1 MPAGRNIQADVEVV
15 KRTADIQAGRCI
27 CEPHSPLI
35 TPGCRARTHTLTDA
49 AQVRSPRV
57 GTGQSP
63 IVAEAALKCADCP
76 HPGDQPCNT
85 RATEC
90 GAALRSV
97 PTEAELLAQRPPNF
111 VSANMD
117 AIQRDLDFVTGDDD
131 NETAPG
137 DVIIGKRGGLRMT
150 TDEASEG
157 IHPAWF
163 DPEHPDAPRYVH
175 AEIGEVGPLEEALR
189 AAEAVGG
196 LTTGHYAAKVAQEA
210 IELFTGPR
218 NADYGDATD
227 NFQDIADLWSVVL
240 RPILTPGAAITAE
253 QVAIM
258 SALIKVAR
266 LNTTPDHDDSW
277 TDGVAYLALGAGINR
292 RRVADVGV
300 DTRDAP

>member
-1 MPAGRNIQADVEVV
+1 MTSNEEENMPNGENIEGDRQAQIAADVEAV
-15 KRTADIQAGRCI
+15 KRAADSQ
-27 CEPHSPLI
+27 H
-35 TPGCRARTHTLTDA
+35 AR
-49 AQVRSPRV
+49 RNV

-76 HPGDQPCNT
+76 HPGDEPCNT
-85 RATEC
+85 RASEC
-90 GAALRSV
+90 GAAYRDHPMIVPGGLRFPVDPVEAATGV
-97 PTEAELLAQRPPNF
+97 PRPPGWVEDNLE
-111 VSANMD
+111 
-117 AIQRDLDFVTGDDD
+117 AIHRDLTFVADDD

-137 DVIIGKRGGLRMT
+137 DVI
-150 TDEASEG
+150 
-157 IHPAWF
+157 HPAWT
-163 DPEHPDAPRYVH
+163 DPNHPDAPRYVH
-175 AEIGEVGPLEEALR
+175 VEIGSASDCPHNN
-189 AAEAVGG
+189 AAECDCPRDTLPPDRLA
-196 LTTGHYAAKVAQEA
+196 TGHYAAKVAQEA

-240 RPILTPGAAITAE
+240 RPILRPGAAITAE

-292 RRVADVGV
+292 RRSADVGV
-300 DTRDAP
+300 DMPDAP